1 MKHSLMSHVV
11 FYCLEILIGQII
23 CETDLHVRWGRRVL
37 DDNSLTILPDDSIL
51 RANFCD
57 IGNAETGACGI
68 NVPRGILIKKK
79 TKHGR
84 FLSRTFTDILSYGSS
99 AMKTAFHWILECE
112 PLVRP
117 YTVN

>member
-1 MKHSLMSHVV
+1 MSHVF

-23 CETDLHVRWGRRVL
+23 CEKDLHVRWGRRVQ

-51 RANFCD
+51 RANYCD

-79 TKHGR
+79 TKHER
-84 FLSRTFTDILSYGSS
+84 FLSCTFTDILSYGLS
-99 AMKTAFHWILECE
+99 AMKTAFHGILECE
-112 PLVRP
+112 PLLRP

>member
-112 PLVRP
+112 PLVRS
-117 YTVN
+117 YIVN